1 MDEARIQIYTD
12 VSNAS
17 ALCDVDTNNAAV
29 VDLNLVYNMFHLQS
43 AAAAAWA
50 ALANGTAKTKTFQ
63 TEMCYRLAYSKN
75 INETQ
80 RLYMPKN
87 TTSTIAVITKQNAP
101 VDAIT
106 VQGTPRDASY
116 FDEVT
121 NDAKIATMIDA
132 FRLNATE
139 VTSSSLEDSILM
151 RLGVK
156 DTM

>member
-1 MDEARIQIYTD
+1 MDEARIQIYSD

-17 ALCDVDTNNAAV
+17 ALCDVNAKSVAV
-29 VDLNLVYNMFHLQS
+29 VDLNLVYNMFHLQ
-43 AAAAAWA
+43 AAAAGAWA
-50 ALANGTAKTKTFQ
+50 ALANGSAKTKTFQ

-87 TTSTIAVITKQNAP
+87 STTAIAVVMKQNAP
-101 VDAIT
+101 IDIG
-106 VQGTPRDASY
+106 VQGTLRDASY
-116 FDEVT
+116 FDEIT
-121 NDAKIATMIDA
+121 TDAKIATMIDA
-132 FRLNATE
+132 FRLNSTE
-139 VTSSSLEDSILM
+139 VSSSSLEDSILM